1 MAKTLQQ
8 WLHWQENHHPVE
20 IDLGLDRVQ
29 QVIRNLLSDFFDT
42 QSRQFHFPFKI
53 ITIAG
58 TNGKGS
64 SVAMLESILFRAGY
78 RVGSYTSPHLLCYN
92 ERIKINQQ
100 PVSDQLICQAFE
112 RIDKARKEISLSYFE
127 FGTLAA
133 IDIFC
138 VSLSDKEKKP
148 CDVVI
153 LEVGLGGRLDAVN
166 VVDPDIALV
175 TTVDIDHQDWLGS
188 NRDSIALEKAGI
200 YRKNK
205 PALYGDIDMPGS
217 LQKKIIEEQLDFYQF
232 SRDYFLDSGS
242 SSSSGSDLKQDFT
255 DQQPLF
261 WSWFPAHKHKNINS
275 HKKISMPQLE
285 GSLQLKNASNVLM
298 ILELLKQTLP
308 VSAADINDGLSDINL
323 MGRFQVLSDAPP
335 IILDVAHNEQA
346 AKNLRQ
352 SIEEFMAFKHKIE
365 SSALENSGLESS
377 GLDSDLDSSA
387 EKKTLHV
394 IIGMLKDKEVSK
406 VLSVFTDIVCSWRI
420 IELDTPRAMPADEIK
435 QRLLQLLQ
443 KQSQQ
448 LSQQLSQQQSHPS
461 AANKKNINTFSHF
474 GEAYKNFSEYNTAQ
488 SEEILLVFGSFHTIT
503 DALTVLKN
511 KKSLNAT

>member
-20 IDLGLDRVQ
+20 IDLGLDRVK
-29 QVIRNLLSDFFDT
+29 QVIRNLLADFFDT

-64 SVAMLESILFRAGY
+64 SVAMLESILFHAGY
-78 RVGSYTSPHLLCYN
+78 CVGSYTSPHLLCYN

-100 PVSDQLICQAFE
+100 PVSDHLICQAFE

-138 VSLSDKEKKP
+138 ASLSDKEQNP

-166 VVDPDIALV
+166 VLDPDIALV
-175 TTVDIDHQDWLGS
+175 TTVDIDHQDWLGCD
-188 NRDSIALEKAGI
+188 RDSIALEKAGI

-205 PALYGDIDMPGS
+205 PALYGDVDMPES
-217 LQKKIIEEQLDFYQF
+217 LEKKVIREQLEFYQF
-232 SRDYFLDSGS
+232 SHDYFFD
-242 SSSSGSDLKQDFT
+242 SSSGSDLKQDFT

-261 WSWFPAHKHKNINS
+261 WSWFPADKHKNINS

-285 GSLQLKNASNVLM
+285 GSLQLKNASNILM
-298 ILELLKQTLP
+298 ILELLKPSLP

-352 SIEEFMAFKHKIE
+352 SIEEFMGFKHKIE
-365 SSALENSGLESS
+365 SSA
-377 GLDSDLDSSA
+377 LDSDLDSSA

-443 KQSQQ
+443 QQ
-448 LSQQLSQQQSHPS
+448 SQQQSHPS
-461 AANKKNINTFSHF
+461 AVNKKNINTFSHF

-503 DALTVLKN
+503 DALTVLKT
-511 KKSLNAT
+511 KS